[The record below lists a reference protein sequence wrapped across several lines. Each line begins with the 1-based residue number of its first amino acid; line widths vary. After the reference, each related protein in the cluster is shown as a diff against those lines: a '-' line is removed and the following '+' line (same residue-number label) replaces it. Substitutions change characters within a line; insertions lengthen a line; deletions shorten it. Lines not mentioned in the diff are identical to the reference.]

1 MWQPEP
7 EWERLPGGS
16 GTATVGLWRAEQGA
30 REVVIKR
37 LSAPLPGD
45 PMELS
50 DPTGPGWWRR
60 EADVALGKI
69 VEGTP
74 GLRSVPIIDVQ
85 EDEEGITLI
94 SPYLPGERPGGLFVA
109 AALGRF
115 ADAQLPEQRWL
126 ARQQLRS
133 RLALVARRGGWPTLA
148 RTSVADVAEH
158 LWSRRGAYLDRLDA
172 LPHVAHHGDPVPGN
186 MHGRSGPDVLALDWA
201 TLGIGPVGSDL
212 GYWSLSAREDF
223 EPLMRAYLD
232 ALHPDVADRAQV
244 LLGARVTAVYTVLTR
259 AEWALARVAGGD
271 GALAGKFRHP
281 SVAPHLE
288 ALQRQFPQIEA
299 LLG

>member
-7 EWERLPGGS
+7 EWQRLPGGS
-16 GTATVGLWRAEQGA
+16 GTATAGLWRATQGG

-45 PMELS
+45 PTELN

-60 EADVALGKI
+60 EADVALSGI
-69 VEGTP
+69 VEQTP
-74 GLRSVPIIDVQ
+74 GLRSGPIIGVQ
-85 EDEEGITLI
+85 EDEHGITLI
-94 SPYLPGERPGGLFVA
+94 APYLPGDRPGGLFVA

-115 ADAQLPEQRWL
+115 AHARLPAHRWL
-126 ARQQLRS
+126 AQQQLRR
-133 RLALVARRGGWPTLA
+133 RLAMVARRGGWPTLA

-158 LWSRRGAYLDRLDA
+158 LWSRRGEYLDRLDA
-172 LPHVAHHGDPVPGN
+172 LPQVPLHGDPVPGN
-186 MHGRSGPDVLALDWA
+186 MHGQSGPDVLALDWS

-223 EPLMRAYLD
+223 EPLVEAYLG
-232 ALHPDVADRAQV
+232 ALHPDVADHEQV
-244 LLGARVTAVYTVLTR
+244 LHGARVTAVFTVLSR

-271 GALAGKFRHP
+271 GVLAGKFRHP
-281 SVAPHLE
+281 SVAPHLM

-299 LLG
+299 VLG